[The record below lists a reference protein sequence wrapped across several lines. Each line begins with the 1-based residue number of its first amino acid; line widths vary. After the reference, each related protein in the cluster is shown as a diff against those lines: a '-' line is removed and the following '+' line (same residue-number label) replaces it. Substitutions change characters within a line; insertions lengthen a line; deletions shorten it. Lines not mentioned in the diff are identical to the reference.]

1 MPAPD
6 DGPESSPLIQAS
18 DEDTESR
25 EQQKADIFEWGKVA
39 IQNAALA
46 ATFLVL
52 YAFADIL
59 RYISTVRLV
68 ELGICREHFLQS
80 DPQSEEYY
88 RNIPEHLCKLP
99 SIQQRLAHLRG
110 YLAALEAI
118 VGLVF
123 TLPYGLLVDRIGE
136 RLVAGINVIGYLLSC
151 AWIIVV
157 CYCWQIFPIWSAV
170 LAPLFRIIGG
180 GSPILSSIIY
190 SIAAKST
197 PDSSRSLCFF
207 FFMAAQLLTEIIS
220 ITVAAQLLDHN
231 LLFTLM
237 IINFPVGLLCLAT
250 LSIIRPCA
258 THPAAPLL
266 RDGYESVRGS
276 ATKVLGSIRGSS
288 HVLSEL
294 LQDSNVVALLV
305 TVPVA
310 KLVNPVTELMLQY
323 IAKKFDLSLASASRA
338 LSIQAIESLIIF
350 IVILPILKRVFEV
363 RLHIVSAKADLFIAQ
378 YGFLFMSAGCI
389 IMAVSQSLAAF
400 IAGLF
405 VFTLGC
411 STRPAL
417 QSLLTDL
424 VKREH
429 ISVLYAIIA
438 VCDGIGSAAGA
449 FILNRSFA
457 IAIGW
462 DNKLYL
468 GLPFVIGMACY
479 ILGFVGSMLVRGDA
493 LLLNRNG

>member
-1 MPAPD
+1 MPALD
-6 DGPESSPLIQAS
+6 DGQESSPLIQAS

-25 EQQKADIFEWGKVA
+25 EQQKAEIFKWGKVA
-39 IQNAALA
+39 IQNAVLA

-68 ELGICREHFLQS
+68 ELGICREHFIQS
-80 DPQSEEYY
+80 DPQSDENY

-123 TLPYGLLVDRIGE
+123 TLPYGLLVDRFGE

-157 CYCWQIFPIWSAV
+157 CYYWQFFPIWSAV
-170 LAPLFRIIGG
+170 LAPLFRIVGG

-220 ITVAAQLLDHN
+220 IMVAAQLLDNN
-231 LLFTLM
+231 LLFTPM

-258 THPAAPLL
+258 TDPAAPLP
-266 RDGYESVRGS
+266 RDGYESARGS

-294 LQDSNVVALLV
+294 LQDSNVVALLA

-310 KLVNPVTELMLQY
+310 KLVNPRRGGQY
-323 IAKKFDLSLASASRA
+323 IPKKFDLSLASASRA
-338 LSIQAIESLIIF
+338 LTIQAIESLILL
-350 IVILPILKRVFEV
+350 IVILPVLKKIFEV

-389 IMAVSQSLAAF
+389 IMALSQSLAAF

-424 VKREH
+424 IKREH

-479 ILGFVGSMLVRGDA
+479 ILGFVGSMLVRDDA
-493 LLLNRNG
+493 LLSNRSG

>member
-1 MPAPD
+1 MPEPD
-6 DGPESSPLIQAS
+6 DGLESSPLLQAS
-18 DEDTESR
+18 DEDAERR
-25 EQQKADIFEWGKVA
+25 EQPKADILKWSKVA
-39 IQNAALA
+39 IQNALLA

-80 DPQSEEYY
+80 DPQSEEHY

-123 TLPYGLLVDRIGE
+123 TLPYGLLVDRLGE

-157 CYCWQIFPIWSAV
+157 CYYWQFFPIWSAV

-180 GSPILSSIIY
+180 GSPILSSVIY

-197 PDSSRSLCFF
+197 PDSSRAQCFF
-207 FFMAAQLLTEIIS
+207 LFMAAQLLTEILS
-220 ITVAAQLLDHN
+220 IMVAAQLLDHN
-231 LLFTLM
+231 LLFTPM
-237 IINFPVGLLCLAT
+237 IINFPVGLLCIAT
-250 LSIIRPCA
+250 LFIIRPCA
-258 THPAAPLL
+258 THPAGPLP
-266 RDGYESVRGS
+266 RDGYESARGS
-276 ATKVLGSIRGSS
+276 AAKVLGSIRGSS

-294 LQDSNVVALLV
+294 LKDRNVVALLA

-323 IAKKFDLSLASASRA
+323 IPKRFGLSLASASRA
-338 LSIQAIESLIIF
+338 LSIQAIESLILLV
-350 IVILPILKRVFEV
+350 VILPILKKVFEV

-378 YGFLFMSAGCI
+378 A
-389 IMAVSQSLAAF
+389 SL
-400 IAGLF
+400 
-405 VFTLGC
+405 
-411 STRPAL
+411 
-417 QSLLTDL
+417 
-424 VKREH
+424 KREH
-429 ISVLYAIIA
+429 ISVLYAMIA

-457 IAIGW
+457 VAIGW

-479 ILGFVGSMLVRGDA
+479 ILGFAGSMLVGGDA
-493 LLLNRNG
+493 LL